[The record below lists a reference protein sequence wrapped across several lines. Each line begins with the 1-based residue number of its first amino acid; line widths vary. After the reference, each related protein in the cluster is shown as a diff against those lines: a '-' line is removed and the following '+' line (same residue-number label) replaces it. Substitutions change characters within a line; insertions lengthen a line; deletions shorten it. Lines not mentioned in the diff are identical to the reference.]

1 MVLAAVCTVDPAHAN
16 EQLTARFR
24 FLTGTTHAYI
34 QHLLSNLQPKL
45 EGTSSATQY
54 LSKVIL
60 SQLSLI
66 RLLPSVA
73 QSNRPNLNC
82 FSILFNNCFLSNL
95 NSVITNNLQKLYSF

>member
-1 MVLAAVCTVDPAHAN
+1 MSYLTIYSETFNQNQIILVLYYSCPIFRLVMVLAAVCTVDASHAN
-16 EQLTARFR
+16 EQLTARYR

-60 SQLSLI
+60 I
-66 RLLPSVA
+66 T
-73 QSNRPNLNC
+73 
-82 FSILFNNCFLSNL
+82 FNTY
-95 NSVITNNLQKLYSF
+95 I